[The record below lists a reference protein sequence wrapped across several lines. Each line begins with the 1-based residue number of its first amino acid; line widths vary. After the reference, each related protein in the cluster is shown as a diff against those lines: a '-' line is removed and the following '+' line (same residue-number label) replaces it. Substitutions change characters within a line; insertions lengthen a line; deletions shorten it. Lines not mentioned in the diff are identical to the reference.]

1 MRLLRVV
8 RARHLLVVELER
20 SAGPLGPPSRGGVD
34 EPNAHVAVDRRRRVC
49 DLAAQQAFLTDRML
63 RSRLVRNLA
72 AQQAFLADRMLRSRL
87 LPYWRPAPH
96 CIPRQGAVKRV
107 HIGGAG
113 RERHWE
119 KSTLSQASSCPADLL
134 AA

>member
-63 RSRLVRNLA
+63 RSRL
-72 AQQAFLADRMLRSRL
+72 